1 MELFQRDQADRSVLP
16 LVINEPK
23 NYYFPE
29 VTGGDA
35 QMDRGRL
42 IFMKKIS
49 KQILLPGYS

>member
-23 NYYFPE
+23 NYCFPE

-35 QMDRGRL
+35 QMDEVD
-42 IFMKKIS
+42 
-49 KQILLPGYS
+49 

>member
-23 NYYFPE
+23 NYCFLE

-35 QMDRGRL
+35 QVDRGRL